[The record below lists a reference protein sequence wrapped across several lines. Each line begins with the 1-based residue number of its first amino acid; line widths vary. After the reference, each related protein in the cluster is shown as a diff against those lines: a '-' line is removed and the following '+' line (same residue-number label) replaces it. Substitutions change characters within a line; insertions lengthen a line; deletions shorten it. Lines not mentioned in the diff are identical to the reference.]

1 MWSIVTTVDVK
12 MTNLTR
18 WFILKVLIHMIIYYK
33 ICIYI
38 NVNYDATRF
47 FIIIF
52 KKSGGGPSSKCFL
65 ILIKKTTKKQSLK
78 LNSKIFLI

>member
-1 MWSIVTTVDVK
+1 
-12 MTNLTR
+12 
-18 WFILKVLIHMIIYYK
+18 MIIYYK

-65 ILIKKTTKKQSLK
+65 ILIKKNNEKTKFKIKFQNF
-78 LNSKIFLI
+78 LNLAS

>member
-1 MWSIVTTVDVK
+1 
-12 MTNLTR
+12 
-18 WFILKVLIHMIIYYK
+18 MIIYYK